1 MDDWSRPDGRNR
13 VGRTGAR
20 DPFQSSDGEREPW
33 EGEGVEGLAGL
44 GRFSS
49 LEPGVETA
57 PVLSSM
63 EEYRREQG
71 SASADSL
78 SDQVVVA
85 GEYRDGYDVGTSRYY
100 TGVDRAGARGDEE
113 VEVERPG
120 WVRRYLGGIS
130 SASTSIWNRLSS
142 RDEET
147 VEARGVEEDTAYRG
161 YDEGDGRA
169 LPGRGRTVDPNQ
181 KEFDRFDPEH
191 RQHEEVS
198 EFAAGGLVGK
208 DSFGVYTDVVAK
220 RMRHE
225 AAQRA
230 HSKGRA
236 AGDAQRGDGA
246 TEVNYGVALNERYK
260 RQLRTY
266 DKDQYG
272 VPLPSTARK
281 FSFSASPESI
291 SEVCTGLGVYL
302 VNIRAAIFLAFMLCV
317 LMIYPMVDNITT
329 QNWSSQYYLYTMP
342 NEPADRCFKGY
353 WNTGYT
359 TWIIETSVGGHCDY
373 GPYTSVYG
381 CSNKC
386 VWDPLVL
393 QTAQCASVAGTTYL
407 ELYRSEKVCDLH
419 LPCVPSSSNVTA
431 PDGPCFCCELELE
444 AQPTVKNSTDIV
456 VLENNQERIDAG
468 RFWMLFL
475 TQLVFMGWLLVLVHF
490 QVKIVQ
496 SNGNNVVGP
505 SDFSVWISGIK
516 PSSSAD
522 VYLRKWCQQWGPIMA
537 AFNVPSVGEGI
548 RIGRQV
554 EDILVRK
561 EEADADPGHK
571 SWNPILWIF
580 RRFVVGKPAGLD
592 ENLEDSRIKLKVHER
607 QETSP
612 TGYALATFRY
622 TDAAAE
628 CINTF
633 DTSPLGRACE
643 MLTCGL
649 TSTKP
654 LLHGSAVEVT
664 RAPEPSDMIWE
675 HTQCGSYEV
684 WRRRIISWAITIC
697 VIMAGAGI
705 QYGLA
710 AGAERLREERY
721 IADIAAGNGDESSER
736 DASIKTTR
744 IRVVTMLTGIMVVI
758 INFSTML
765 TVRFLSWYERWTTRS
780 SMERWVL
787 LKLSFSQ
794 LINAFAAPLIA
805 AYVTGNKSGWYV
817 RGGLMEAAFFVQCSN
832 ALLPPLVHLLGI
844 GDKFKRYLLA
854 PHARTQEMLNRML
867 APPIFPMAEQ
877 HAASVTSIGLAM
889 FYMPVLPISPFIS
902 MAGLILSYFTN
913 KWIALRRAAAPPNLN
928 GMVTSSLNFLLRL
941 LPLVQ
946 LILMKYL
953 YFVGYSSITPVFW
966 TGFAFWII
974 FMIAPIRALLGT
986 VKRYRRPP
994 VAVGL
999 SYSKLLGGMRLGVG
1013 DVYAPVVP
1021 KTCSRKF
1028 KHQVAETFAQLAPAA
1043 FDSILN
1049 GEEIAQWI
1057 NADNEAGSNRFGF
1070 ERGIQ
1075 APWTPSSYCGHSAM
1089 STSHEGL
1096 QRQLTQ
1102 RNAAHASDPS
1112 RASITGSIAAGLHE
1126 TLALLWSPRDPDHPE
1141 DVWRRRSRHAV
1152 RTNADQATG
1161 YGDDD
1166 ISRTYGYG
1174 VDDDMPIRAVYSS
1187 SMSRDTQQ
1195 GRDIPDAHGA
1205 EAIDTFAPLGMGSRR
1220 FYA

>member
-1 MDDWSRPDGRNR
+1 
-13 VGRTGAR
+13 
-20 DPFQSSDGEREPW
+20 
-33 EGEGVEGLAGL
+33 
-44 GRFSS
+44 
-49 LEPGVETA
+49 
-57 PVLSSM
+57 
-63 EEYRREQG
+63 
-71 SASADSL
+71 
-78 SDQVVVA
+78 VA
-85 GEYRDGYDVGTSRYY
+85 
-100 TGVDRAGARGDEE
+100 E
-113 VEVERPG
+113 VEVE
-120 WVRRYLGGIS
+120 
-130 SASTSIWNRLSS
+130 
-142 RDEET
+142 
-147 VEARGVEEDTAYRG
+147 
-161 YDEGDGRA
+161 
-169 LPGRGRTVDPNQ
+169 VD
-181 KEFDRFDPEH
+181 
-191 RQHEEVS
+191 
-198 EFAAGGLVGK
+198 
-208 DSFGVYTDVVAK
+208 
-220 RMRHE
+220 
-225 AAQRA
+225 
-230 HSKGRA
+230 
-236 AGDAQRGDGA
+236 
-246 TEVNYGVALNERYK
+246 YGVALNERYK

-281 FSFSASPESI
+281 FSFFASPESI

-317 LMIYPMVDNITT
+317 LMIYPLVDNIAT

-342 NEPADRCFKGY
+342 NKPADRCNKGY
-353 WNTGYT
+353 WNTGYS
-359 TWIIETSVGGHCDY
+359 TWIIKTSVGGHCDY

-393 QTAQCASVAGTTYL
+393 QTAQCASLAGASYLQTYG
-407 ELYRSEKVCDLH
+407 SEKVCDLH
-419 LPCVPSSSNVTA
+419 LPCVPSSSDVTA
-431 PDGPCFCCELELE
+431 PDGPCLCCELELE
-444 AQPTVKNSTDIV
+444 AQPAVKNSTDIM
-456 VLENNQERIDAG
+456 LENNQERIDAG

-475 TQLVFMGWLLVLVHF
+475 AQLVFMGWLLALVHF

-592 ENLEDSRIKLKVHER
+592 EKLEDSRIKLKIHEK

-643 MLTCGL
+643 LVTCGL

-654 LLHGSAVEVT
+654 LLHGSAVEVC

-675 HTQCGSYEV
+675 HTHCGSYEV
-684 WRRRIISWAITIC
+684 WRRRIISWAVTIC

-721 IADIAAGNGDESSER
+721 IADVTAGNGDESSER

-794 LINAFAAPLIA
+794 LINAFAAPLVA

-854 PHARTQEMLNRML
+854 PHARTQKMLNRML

-913 KWIALRRAAAPPNLN
+913 KWIALRRAAAPPNIN

-941 LPLVQ
+941 LPLIQ

-953 YFVGYSSITPVFW
+953 YFVGYSSVTPVFW

-1057 NADNEAGSNRFGF
+1057 NSDQEGGKNAFGF
-1070 ERGIQ
+1070 ERGVQ
-1075 APWTPSSYCGHSAM
+1075 APWTPSSFCGHGTMSA
-1089 STSHEGL
+1089 SREGL
-1096 QRQLTQ
+1096 RRQQTQQTQ
-1102 RNAAHASDPS
+1102 RSAANVSDPS
-1112 RASITGSIAAGLHE
+1112 RASFTGSIAAGLHE
-1126 TLALLWSPRDPDHPE
+1126 TLNLLWRPRDPDHPE
-1141 DVWRRRSRHAV
+1141 DVWLRRSRHAARPGTDEV
-1152 RTNADQATG
+1152 A
-1161 YGDDD
+1161 GDGPND

-1174 VDDDMPIRAVYSS
+1174 VDDDIPIRAVYSS
-1187 SMSRDTQQ
+1187 TMNRDGQQ
-1195 GRDIPDAHGA
+1195 GQAAPGDSRAARSA
-1205 EAIDTFAPLGMGSRR
+1205 EAVDFAPLGMGSRR
-1220 FYA
+1220 FHP

>member
-1 MDDWSRPDGRNR
+1 MDDWSRPGGGVRAE
-13 VGRTGAR
+13 GAGVR
-20 DPFQSSDGEREPW
+20 DPCESSDGEGAAWVARDR
-33 EGEGVEGLAGL
+33 VDGLRATDDTEWG
-44 GRFSS
+44 GRMDVLERWSS
-49 LEPGVETA
+49 LEAPVVSSVEGYRGGQHVGRESVSTDASLSGQVVQAGEYNMDTGGYDVETARYYDDRGHGVNVVGGVETG
-57 PVLSSM
+57 
-63 EEYRREQG
+63 E
-71 SASADSL
+71 
-78 SDQVVVA
+78 A
-85 GEYRDGYDVGTSRYY
+85 GEG
-100 TGVDRAGARGDEE
+100 RGGQ
-113 VEVERPG
+113 PG

-130 SASTSIWNRLSS
+130 SVSTSIWNRLSS
-142 RDEET
+142 RDEE
-147 VEARGVEEDTAYRG
+147 VAQ
-161 YDEGDGRA
+161 GDMG
-169 LPGRGRTVDPNQ
+169 
-181 KEFDRFDPEH
+181 RFDPSH
-191 RQHEEVS
+191 REHEEVS
-198 EFAAGGLVGK
+198 EFAMGGVIGK
-208 DSFGVYTDVVAK
+208 DAYGVYADVVATGGARDAT
-220 RMRHE
+220 RMK
-225 AAQRA
+225 
-230 HSKGRA
+230 SKGSRYS
-236 AGDAQRGDGA
+236 AGVHGGDRGNQGDQEG
-246 TEVNYGVALNERYK
+246 TGQVNYGTALNERYK
-260 RQLRTY
+260 KQLRTY

-281 FSFSASPESI
+281 FSLFASPESI

-317 LMIYPMVDNITT
+317 LMIYPLVDNVTT
-329 QNWSSQYYLYTMP
+329 QNWSSQYYLYTRP
-342 NEPADRCFKGY
+342 NEPADVCQKGY
-353 WNTGYT
+353 WNTVYT
-359 TWIIETSVGGHCDY
+359 SWIIKTSVGGHCDY

-381 CSNKC
+381 CSSKC
-386 VWDPLVL
+386 VWDPFKL
-393 QTAQCASVAGTTYL
+393 QSEQCTSLAGTSYL
-407 ELYRSEKVCDLH
+407 QKYDSEKVCEMH
-419 LPCVPSSSNVTA
+419 LPCVPSSTDVTA
-431 PDGPCFCCELELE
+431 PDGPCLCCQLTVE
-444 AQPTVKNSTDIV
+444 APAVKNSTDIV
-456 VLENNQERIDAG
+456 VLESSQEPIDAG

-475 TQLVFMGWLLVLVHF
+475 TQIVFMGWLLVLVHF

-554 EDILVRK
+554 EDIVVRK
-561 EEADADPGHK
+561 EEADADPRHK

-580 RRFVVGKPAGLD
+580 RRFVVGKPDALA
-592 ENLEDSRIKLKVHER
+592 EQLEDSKIKLKIHEK
-607 QETSP
+607 QETTP

-633 DTSPLGRACE
+633 DTSPLGHACE
-643 MLTCGL
+643 LLTCGL

-654 LLHGSAVEVT
+654 LLHGSAVKVI

-675 HTQCGSYEV
+675 HTQCGTYDV
-684 WRRRIISWAITIC
+684 WRRRIISWTVTIC
-697 VIMAGAGI
+697 VILAGAGI

-710 AGAERLREERY
+710 SGAERLREERY

-744 IRVVTMLTGIMVVI
+744 IRVVTIITGLMVVI

-765 TVRFLSWYERWTTRS
+765 TVRFLSWYERWTTRT

-889 FYMPVLPISPFIS
+889 FYMPVLPISPYIS
-902 MAGLILSYFTN
+902 MVGLILSYFTN
-913 KWIALRRAAAPPNLN
+913 KWIALRRAAAPPNIN

-953 YFVGYSSITPVFW
+953 YFVGYSSVTPVFW
-966 TGFAFWII
+966 TGLAFWIV

-999 SYSKLLGGMRLGVG
+999 SYSRLLGGMRLGVG

-1049 GEEIAQWI
+1049 GEQIAQWI
-1057 NADNEAGSNRFGF
+1057 NTGEEPGTEDAF
-1070 ERGIQ
+1070 EYGMQ
-1075 APWTPSSYCGHSAM
+1075 APWTPVSYCGNGRNMLTASR
-1089 STSHEGL
+1089 EGL
-1096 QRQLTQ
+1096 QRQRTQ
-1102 RNAAHASDPS
+1102 RHVGHPSDPH
-1112 RASITGSIAAGLHE
+1112 RASFTGSIAAGLHE
-1126 TLALLWSPRDPDHPE
+1126 TLNLLWRPLDPDHPE
-1141 DVWRRRSRHAV
+1141 DVWLRRSRLVA
-1152 RTNADQATG
+1152 RTSTEDQARDVDAQGTYA
-1161 YGDDD
+1161 YG
-1166 ISRTYGYG
+1166 I
-1174 VDDDMPIRAVYSS
+1174 DDDMPIRAVYSTS
-1187 SMSRDTQQ
+1187 VDSDGQQ
-1195 GRDIPDAHGA
+1195 GRDAPGPPGA
-1205 EAIDTFAPLGMGSRR
+1205 DTSMFAPLGMGSRR
-1220 FYA
+1220 F

>member
-1 MDDWSRPDGRNR
+1 MDDWSRLDGGYRAE
-13 VGRTGAR
+13 RTGAR
-20 DPFQSSDGEREPW
+20 DSIRSSDGEQAAW
-33 EGEGVEGLAGL
+33 EGEGVTAEGLTRL
-44 GRFSS
+44 GRYSS

-63 EEYRREQG
+63 EGYRRGQAS
-71 SASADSL
+71 SATDDSF
-78 SDQVVVA
+78 SGQVVVA
-85 GEYRDGYDVGTSRYY
+85 GEYQGGYDVGTSRYY
-100 TGVDRAGARGDEE
+100 TGGDRVRAPEDEE
-113 VEVERPG
+113 VEVGRPG
-120 WVRRYLGGIS
+120 WARRYLGAVS
-130 SASTSIWNRLSS
+130 SVSTSVWNRLSS

-147 VEARGVEEDTAYRG
+147 VDVGEAVVGRAAHRGCGVIGGQE
-161 YDEGDGRA
+161 GRA
-169 LPGRGRTVDPNQ
+169 LGGPGRALGQ
-181 KEFDRFDPEH
+181 SQGEFGRFDPAH

-198 EFAAGGLVGK
+198 EFAVEGLVGK
-208 DSFGVYTDVVAK
+208 DSFGVYADVVAK
-220 RMRHE
+220 RMRHGT
-225 AAQRA
+225 ARA
-230 HSKGRA
+230 HSNGRA
-236 AGDAQRGDGA
+236 DGDPQRGDDPAG
-246 TEVNYGVALNERYK
+246 VDYGVALNERYK

-281 FSFSASPESI
+281 FSFFASPESI

-317 LMIYPMVDNITT
+317 LMIYPLVDNITT
-329 QNWSSQYYLYTMP
+329 QNWSSQYNLYTMP
-342 NEPADRCFKGY
+342 NEPADRCDKGY
-353 WNTGYT
+353 WSSGYS
-359 TWIIETSVGGHCDY
+359 TWIIKTSVGGHCDY

-381 CSNKC
+381 CSSKC

-393 QTAQCASVAGTTYL
+393 QSAQCASVAGTSRYL
-407 ELYRSEKVCDLH
+407 ETYRSDKVCDLH

-431 PDGPCFCCELELE
+431 SDGPCFCCELKLE
-444 AQPTVKNSTDIV
+444 APTAKNSSDV
-456 VLENNQERIDAG
+456 VVVENNQERIDAG

-475 TQLVFMGWLLVLVHF
+475 AQLVFMGWLLVLVHF

-537 AFNVPSVGEGI
+537 AFNVPSVGEGV
-548 RIGRQV
+548 RVGSQV

-571 SWNPILWIF
+571 SWNPVLWIF

-592 ENLEDSRIKLKVHER
+592 EKLEDSRIKLRIHEK
-607 QETSP
+607 QETTP

-643 MLTCGL
+643 LLTCGL

-654 LLHGSAVEVT
+654 LLHGSAVDVI

-684 WRRRIISWAITIC
+684 WRRRIISWTVTIC
-697 VIMAGAGI
+697 VIVAGAGI

-736 DASIKTTR
+736 DASIKTIR

-765 TVRFLSWYERWTTRS
+765 TVRFLSWYERWTTRT

-854 PHARTQEMLNRML
+854 PHARTQKMLNRML

-902 MAGLILSYFTN
+902 LVGLILSYFTN
-913 KWIALRRAAAPPNLN
+913 KWIALRRAAAPPNIN

-953 YFVGYSSITPVFW
+953 YFVGYSSVTPVFW

-974 FMIAPIRALLGT
+974 FMIAPIRALIGT

-1021 KTCSRKF
+1021 KSCSRKF
-1028 KHQVAETFAQLAPAA
+1028 KHQIAETFAQLAPAA

-1049 GEEIAQWI
+1049 GEEIVQWI
-1057 NADNEAGSNRFGF
+1057 NMDQEAAANGFGF
-1070 ERGIQ
+1070 ECGVQ

-1089 STSHEGL
+1089 SASREVL
-1096 QRQLTQ
+1096 RRQQTQ

-1126 TLALLWSPRDPDHPE
+1126 TLNLLWRPRDPDHPE
-1141 DVWRRRSRHAV
+1141 DVWLRRSRHAA
-1152 RTNADQATG
+1152 RTSADEAAG
-1161 YGDDD
+1161 PGEDE

-1174 VDDDMPIRAVYSS
+1174 VDDDVPIRAVYSA
-1187 SMSRDTQQ
+1187 SMNRDRQQ
-1195 GRDIPDAHGA
+1195 GRDADT
-1205 EAIDTFAPLGMGSRR
+1205 DTFAPLGGAMGSRR
-1220 FYA
+1220 F